1 MDSSVEFGPPR
12 PRCPTSGRTSPPTG
26 ISHKSGQDMAR
37 SPRDDYVGRRW
48 ANYMGRR
55 WPKVAKAMV
64 PRAIGHHGSTMT
76 TSLTTLRGGFTL
88 TLQLDRADLLPD
100 RLVGGIVRL
109 IASDAREIRGA
120 RVTLVGT
127 ETWRYDQTTTD
138 ANGHSHTQTRT
149 ATEDLPHVP
158 VAILGP
164 TPFVSGEVRDVPF
177 QLPVPSLGPP
187 TFDGTEVRVD
197 WEVRLNVD
205 VPGFDPALTMPVRVL
220 QPTALLRAG
229 VLDVAEFALYP
240 EAAVEAD
247 GLRGTIAL
255 DPVPM
260 CVGAPFS
267 GHLTLAA
274 GEARTVQEV
283 RLEIRVEVEAT
294 VSGGRSET
302 ITAWS
307 GVLAGAGSFGG
318 AAAGGGA
325 VGDGAAVT
333 IAFQGT
339 LPDRPLPTIRTPHG
353 RADAKVHVVVAV
365 ARARDPHLARDVA
378 ICSTT
383 EV

>member
-1 MDSSVEFGPPR
+1 M
-12 PRCPTSGRTSPPTG
+12 TS
-26 ISHKSGQDMAR
+26 
-37 SPRDDYVGRRW
+37 
-48 ANYMGRR
+48 
-55 WPKVAKAMV
+55 
-64 PRAIGHHGSTMT
+64 
-76 TSLTTLRGGFTL
+76 SLTTVSGGFTL

-138 ANGHSHTQTRT
+138 ANGNSHTQTRT

-164 TPFVSGEVRDVPF
+164 TPFAAGEVRDVPF

-255 DPVPM
+255 DPVPL

-283 RLEIRVEVEAT
+283 RLEIRVEVKAT

-318 AAAGGGA
+318 ATGGGGARVDGATGGGATVSGAAGGDA
-325 VGDGAAVT
+325 TVT

-365 ARARDPHLARDVA
+365 AWARDPHLARDVA

>member
-1 MDSSVEFGPPR
+1 MWAAAMAPR
-12 PRCPTSGRTSPPTG
+12 R
-26 ISHKSGQDMAR
+26 
-37 SPRDDYVGRRW
+37 
-48 ANYMGRR
+48 
-55 WPKVAKAMV
+55 
-64 PRAIGHHGSTMT
+64 IGHHGSTMT
-76 TSLTTLRGGFTL
+76 TTLTTQGGGFTL

-109 IASDAREIRGA
+109 IASDAGQIRGA

-138 ANGHSHTQTRT
+138 ANGHAHTQTRT
-149 ATEDLPHVP
+149 ATEDFPHVP

-164 TPFVSGEVRDVPF
+164 TTFAAGEVRDVPF

-187 TFDGTEVRVD
+187 TFDGAEVRVD
-197 WEVRLNVD
+197 WEVRLSVD

-247 GLRGTIAL
+247 GLRGTITL
-255 DPVPM
+255 DPVPL

-267 GHLTLAA
+267 GHLTLTA

-283 RLEIRVEVEAT
+283 RLEIRVEVKAT

-318 AAAGGGA
+318 ATGGGGARVDGGAAGGGGA
-325 VGDGAAVT
+325 GVVGGAFT
-333 IAFQGT
+333 IGFRGT

-353 RADAKVHVVVAV
+353 RADAKVHVVVAEPL
-365 ARARDPHLARDVA
+365 ARDPHLVRDVA

>member
-1 MDSSVEFGPPR
+1 M
-12 PRCPTSGRTSPPTG
+12 GRTATG
-26 ISHKSGQDMAR
+26 RGPDVDR
-37 SPRDDYVGRRW
+37 TWTERGPD
-48 ANYMGRR
+48 
-55 WPKVAKAMV
+55 VAKAMV

-76 TSLTTLRGGFTL
+76 TSLTTQSGGFTL
-88 TLQLDRADLLPD
+88 TLQLDRAHLLPD

-109 IASDAREIRGA
+109 VASDARDIRGA

-164 TPFVSGEVRDVPF
+164 TPFAAGEVRDVPF

-247 GLRGTIAL
+247 GLLGTIAL
-255 DPVPM
+255 DPVPL

-318 AAAGGGA
+318 ATGSGAVGGGSGGGALGGVTGGGGA
-325 VGDGAAVT
+325 VT
-333 IAFQGT
+333 IGFQGT
-339 LPDRPLPTIRTPHG
+339 LPDRPLPTLRTPHG
-353 RADAKVHVVVAV
+353 RADAKVYVVVAV
-365 ARARDPHLARDVA
+365 AWARDPHLARDVA

>member
-1 MDSSVEFGPPR
+1 
-12 PRCPTSGRTSPPTG
+12 
-26 ISHKSGQDMAR
+26 
-37 SPRDDYVGRRW
+37 
-48 ANYMGRR
+48 
-55 WPKVAKAMV
+55 MV

-138 ANGHSHTQTRT
+138 AKGHSHTQTRT

-164 TPFVSGEVRDVPF
+164 TPFAAGEVRDVPF

-318 AAAGGGA
+318 ATGAGSFGGAAAGGGA